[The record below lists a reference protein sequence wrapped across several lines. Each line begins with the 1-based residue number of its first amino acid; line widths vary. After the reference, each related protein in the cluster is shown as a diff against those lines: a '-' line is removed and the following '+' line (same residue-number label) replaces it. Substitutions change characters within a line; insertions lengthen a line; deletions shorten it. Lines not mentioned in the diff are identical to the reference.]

1 MTTAHS
7 PNEMPEWLFRAT
19 AYPYAVP
26 GQSYLFD
33 NEAPG
38 PLPLPDDIDY
48 GNRTPVLAIGS
59 NRSPYQLARKYAR
72 ERSRHHRIPV
82 TRAWLADHDVVFATH
97 MSGYGAIPA
106 NLAFVPGMRV
116 RLAVT
121 WLDPEELETMHAT
134 EIKGHNPNYCYAR
147 LDKIRLDLD
156 QPGPAGLRRLESVTA
171 YVSPYGFMAHEG
183 QPLGLAAIEAE
194 GRPHRTATMIEAL
207 DLLRRRASHE
217 GALEAFIFE
226 AVDDQAPKA
235 SRQMRDRLKSLL
247 RETALPFAH
256 PRVTILQ
263 E

>member
-1 MTTAHS
+1 MIAAYS

-19 AYPYAVP
+19 AYPYLVP
-26 GQSYLFD
+26 PHSYLFD
-33 NEAPG
+33 NEQAE
-38 PLPLPDDIDY
+38 PLPLPADLDY

-59 NRSPYQLARKYAR
+59 NRSPYQLARKYPRAG
-72 ERSRHHRIPV
+72 SRHHRIPV

-106 NLAFVPGMRV
+106 NLMFVPGMRV

-134 EIKGHNPNYCYAR
+134 EIKGGNYRYAR
-147 LDKIRLDLD
+147 LEPISLDLD
-156 QPGPAGLRRLESVTA
+156 HPGPEGVRRLDSVTA
-171 YVSPYGFMAHEG
+171 YVSPYGYMAHEG
-183 QPLGLAAIEAE
+183 RPLGLAAIEAE
-194 GRPHRTATMIEAL
+194 GRPHPAATMIEAL
-207 DLLRRRASHE
+207 DLLRRRAGHE

-235 SRQMRDRLKSLL
+235 SRQMRDLLKSLL

>member
-7 PNEMPEWLFRAT
+7 ANEIPEWLFRAT
-19 AYPYAVP
+19 AYPYLVP
-26 GQSYLFD
+26 PHSYLFD
-33 NEAPG
+33 NEQAE
-38 PLPLPDDIDY
+38 PLPLPADLDF

-72 ERSRHHRIPV
+72 TGSRRHRIPV

-106 NLAFVPGMRV
+106 NLMFVPGMRV

-134 EIKGHNPNYCYAR
+134 EIKGQSPNYCYAR
-147 LDKIRLDLD
+147 LDNIRLDLD
-156 QPGPAGLRRLESVTA
+156 QPGPEGLRRLESVTA

-194 GRPHRTATMIEAL
+194 GRPHRTTTMIEAL
-207 DLLRRRASHE
+207 ELLRRRAGHDQ
-217 GALEAFIFE
+217 ALEEFIRA
-226 AVDDQAPKA
+226 AVDDGAPAA
-235 SRQMRDRLKSLL
+235 SRQMRDRLKGLL

-263 E
+263 G